1 MNGGSYVCKKDVMTM
16 SRIYITKDPKTG
28 IYAVKGGY
36 DRNGKRYK
44 IVYRQSK
51 TAANTVA
58 EARRKIREQKKA
70 KRSKRR

>member
-1 MNGGSYVCKKDVMTM
+1 MEEAAFIEVITM
-16 SRIYITKDPKTG
+16 SRIYITRDKSTG

-51 TAANTVA
+51 TAANVVA
-58 EARRKIREQKKA
+58 EARRKIRAQKKA
-70 KRSKRR
+70 KGLKRR